1 MLRPAVPGTD
11 RGSVTSAQADLLCAE
26 ALLRSMPRWLLPEDK
41 GEELAAHGNYKL
53 LLFALRFC

>member
-1 MLRPAVPGTD
+1 MPGTD